1 MTSTDPSRPSR
12 AAFVGKAL
20 ATGAG
25 LALTG
30 ADVRPAQAAEA
41 PQGACAAS
49 VREILATA
57 LVAEQLA
64 TTFYYAA
71 LSSPA
76 VLRNSQLGGLSA
88 DPNNPGLPPN
98 GNPHHVRVLQAALD
112 AEAKHAALLIQA
124 GAASPYKHFYFPPN
138 TFKGLGTS
146 VAPDSFLG
154 VLERLEALS
163 ISMYVAATGQFL
175 QLRRPDLA
183 SLATVI
189 MGVEA
194 EHRTL
199 GRILAGVLP
208 PNNLTLE
215 SAGFT
220 CAGDAHVALNPFLTG
235 RRYLF
240 APDAT
245 TATALP
251 SRAHIARLVGKY
263 STRRLRRFL

>member
-1 MTSTDPSRPSR
+1 MTSIDRGRSSR
-12 AAFVGKAL
+12 AAFVGTAL
-20 ATGAG
+20 AAGAG
-25 LALTG
+25 LVLAG
-30 ADVRPAQAAEA
+30 ADAGLVQADDAA
-41 PQGACAAS
+41 QGACTDS
-49 VREILATA
+49 VRGILETA
-57 LVAEQLA
+57 LVAEQIA

-71 LSSPA
+71 LNSPA

-88 DPNNPGLPPN
+88 DPNDPGLPPN
-98 GNPHHVRVLQAALD
+98 GDPHHVRMLQAALD
-112 AEAKHAALLIQA
+112 AEAKHADLLSKA
-124 GAASPYKHFYFPPN
+124 GATSPYKRFYFPPN

-163 ISMYVAATGQFL
+163 IGLYVAATGQL
-175 QLRRPDLA
+175 LRLSRPDLA
-183 SLATVI
+183 TLATVI

-220 CAGDAHVALNPFLTG
+220 CAGDARGALTPFLTG

-251 SRAHIARLVGKY
+251 SRAHIARVVGKY